1 MGLNTCLIYLC
12 NSLRLYINIQLTQV
26 YIVKLYRYT
35 FSSIF
40 PCRTLT
46 LIIHLYPL
54 LSTLYSPCHLF
65 FVSPLS
71 CSLCL
76 PGGPCIIPSSLCFS
90 ANLTASFCDES
101 NPWLTKLTSP
111 FSTIFGEKVWCGIP
125 GSLRPRRMLER
136 RQELAEL
143 RLSSALFNL
152 LQGNNTC

>member
-1 MGLNTCLIYLC
+1 MFDLPLQQFTTFNKYTINTSVHCKI
-12 NSLRLYINIQLTQV
+12 V
-26 YIVKLYRYT
+26 YIFLSY
-35 FSSIF
+35 SIL
-40 PCRTLT
+40 PCCTLT

-54 LSTLYSPCHLF
+54 LSSLYSVCHLF